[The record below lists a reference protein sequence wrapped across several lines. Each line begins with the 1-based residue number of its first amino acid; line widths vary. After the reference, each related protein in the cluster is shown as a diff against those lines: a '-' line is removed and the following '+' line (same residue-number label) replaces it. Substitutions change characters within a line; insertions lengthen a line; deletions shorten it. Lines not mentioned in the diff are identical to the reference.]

1 MSQLILPERVGGAR
15 RAFFERGA
23 VPAGVVP
30 DAILQSWRRCQ
41 RQGLSVDARPDVAPV
56 PEPSLRELRQ
66 RRERLWRLARPE
78 LEGLAGSLA
87 SSDGIVLLTDE
98 EGWVLDAE
106 GSNSFLDR
114 AGQVALMPGV
124 RWDEGTVGTN
134 AIGTAIVEG
143 RALQVR
149 GGEHFFAPHGIL
161 TCSATPIF
169 DPFGQRVG
177 VLDISGDA
185 RHAHLHALALGRQ
198 AVDQI
203 EHRYFADGLDDCEL
217 LHLHAQPLLL
227 GSPREALLGFRNGRL
242 VAANRVG
249 LGLFGLDRHD
259 IGHASYEALFDQ
271 PLARLHDDGMLLD
284 RQGRAL
290 YGHSESKR
298 RARAGSVVPARAP
311 RVVPVAPV
319 PAAPGTVL
327 ATPVQQQLH
336 RAVRVLDAGLPVLVQ
351 GETGTGKEVFARELH
366 RRSTRAGQPLVAVNC
381 AALPEG
387 LIEAELFGYE
397 EGAFTGARRQGSTGL
412 LRQAQGG
419 VLFLDEIGDMPLALQ
434 PRLLRVLQ
442 ERELS
447 PLGGGRPVKLD
458 FALVCASHRD
468 LQQAVADGRFR
479 ADLYYRIADHVVHLP
494 TLRELDERGALLQ
507 ALWAPMAQGRVL
519 QAEVLELL
527 QRQRWPGNLR
537 QLQAC
542 LRTLVALSDPGEPI
556 TAAHLPADLMSTP
569 LSPQVTAADSACAVR
584 GGLRDIAEEVMRQA
598 LQAADGNISAAA
610 KQLGISRSTLYRRLG
625 RPATR

>member
-1 MSQLILPERVGGAR
+1 MSQPILPERVGGAR

-366 RRSTRAGQPLVAVNC
+366 RRSMRAGQPLVAVNC

>member
-1 MSQLILPERVGGAR
+1 MSQPILPERVGGAR

-319 PAAPGTVL
+319 PPAPGTVL

-542 LRTLVALSDPGEPI
+542 LRTLVALSGPGEPI

-598 LQAADGNISAAA
+598 LHAADGNISAAA

>member
-1 MSQLILPERVGGAR
+1 MSQPILPERVGGAR

-419 VLFLDEIGDMPLALQ
+419 GLFLDEIGDMPLALQ

-598 LQAADGNISAAA
+598 LQAADGNVSAAA

>member
-1 MSQLILPERVGGAR
+1 MSQPILPERVGGAR

-298 RARAGSVVPARAP
+298 RARASSVVPARAP

-519 QAEVLELL
+519 QAEVLGLL

>member
-1 MSQLILPERVGGAR
+1 VSQPILPERVGGAR

-507 ALWAPMAQGRVL
+507 ALWAPMAQSRVL

>member
-1 MSQLILPERVGGAR
+1 MSQPILPERVGGAR

-584 GGLRDIAEEVMRQA
+584 GGLRDIAEEAMRQA

>member
-1 MSQLILPERVGGAR
+1 MSQPILPERVGGAR

-290 YGHSESKR
+290 YGHSENKR

-598 LQAADGNISAAA
+598 LQAADGNVSAAA

>member
-1 MSQLILPERVGGAR
+1 MSQPSLPERVGGAR

-23 VPAGVVP
+23 SPAGAVP

-41 RQGLSVDARPDVAPV
+41 RQGLSADARPDVAPV
-56 PEPSLRELRQ
+56 PELSLRELRQ

-78 LEGLAGSLA
+78 LEGLAGSLS

-249 LGLFGLDRHD
+249 LDLFGLDRHD
-259 IGHASYEALFDQ
+259 IGRASYEALFDQ
-271 PLARLHDDGMLLD
+271 PLSRLHDDGMLLD

-290 YGHSESKR
+290 HGHADGR
-298 RARAGSVVPARAP
+298 RRTRSDSAVVARAP
-311 RVVPVAPV
+311 RLTPAAAAKVVL
-319 PAAPGTVL
+319 AAPGTVL
-327 ATPVQQQLH
+327 ATPVQQQL
-336 RAVRVLDAGLPVLVQ
+336 RQAVRVLDAGLPVLVQ

-366 RRSTRAGQPLVAVNC
+366 RRCARAGQPLVAVNC

-458 FALVCASHRD
+458 FALVCASHCD
-468 LQQAVADGRFR
+468 LQQAVAEGRFR

-494 TLRELDERGALLQ
+494 ALRELDERGALLQ
-507 ALWAPMAQGRVL
+507 ALWTPIAQGRVL
-519 QAEVLELL
+519 QGEVLEVL

-542 LRTLVALSDPGEPI
+542 LRTLVALSDPGEQI
-556 TAAHLPADLMSTP
+556 TPAHLPAELLKSSAAP
-569 LSPQVTAADSACAVR
+569 VTAMNPVQ
-584 GGLRDIAEEVMRQA
+584 GGLRDIAEDVMRQA
-598 LQAADGNISAAA
+598 LQAADGNVSAAA
-610 KQLGISRSTLYRRLG
+610 RQLGISRSTLYRRLG
-625 RPATR
+625 QPAVR